1 MDNEDS
7 RVEIYKE
14 KMNSEDRKSKIKKTR
29 CYFEICKKNINS
41 EKKKKF
47 EINEN
52 MLELGLNKKVLLELK
67 YHELTSKIGWIQIS
81 IIIASTAIT
90 FIQTADGVFVF
101 PEAFIAT
108 IVSISLSTY
117 VALILAISR
126 FFKFDELKEQIVN
139 LLSTYALYI
148 NKLKIRK
155 QILIDHNFDYYKRDI
170 DHEYNE
176 WNKLKDVFEKDGSA
190 ELKVSIDNEI
200 DMLLTKKDELKYR
213 EEMITLQLQE
223 FIIEQQDT
231 IYGKM
236 EPLMFSHLYKY
247 KTNIGCLNYVI
258 SRIFHTTSFH
268 KKARDM
274 YCSQEIEK
282 VSHANDIEVKT
293 NMLKKLNTELK
304 ELYKENKLLQKVKN
318 TIDDTELRKKME
330 QLIERKLNIR
340 EDLINSRNSVD
351 DTKKLLK
358 AYRTNQNAEKIHNS
372 LNKNARIE
380 HELGIR
386 DFESFNVTDLEKKED
401 AINSYNYL
409 YNTGGN
415 KVKDIDKLKYDIVN
429 YTQELY
435 YPDEYYDI
443 EGIEPACKGDLELG
457 FNKEGSR
464 YASSLSSFSYSSDS
478 DSVENGYVKKKV
490 FNTQDWIKPLTE
502 GPPNPAELTVEYRGL
517 NQGITKPVSGDKNY
531 PIQFEDL
538 NPSNRRIEVSGKN
551 STNQNDTL
559 KLRDGKGSDA
569 NVKFTIMSTSPGVSA
584 KFSNDGRQLL
594 TKGRGNV
601 TITIFGRSDTN
612 SEYI

>member
-1 MDNEDS
+1 MENDES

-52 MLELGLNKKVLLELK
+52 MLELGLKKKVLLELK

-90 FIQTADGVFVF
+90 FIQTADGVFEF
-101 PEAFIAT
+101 PKPYIAT
-108 IVSISLSTY
+108 IASISLSTY

-231 IYGKM
+231 IYTKM

-247 KTNIGCLNYVI
+247 KTNVGCLNYVM
-258 SRIFHTTSFH
+258 SRVFHTTSFH

-318 TIDDTELRKKME
+318 TIEDTELRKKME
-330 QLIERKLNIR
+330 QLLERKLNIR
-340 EDLINSRNSVD
+340 EDLINSRSSVD

-372 LNKNARIE
+372 LNNNVRIE

-386 DFESFNVTDLEKKED
+386 DFESFNVADLEKKED

-415 KVKDIDKLKYDIVN
+415 KVKDLDKLKYDVVN

-457 FNKEGSR
+457 LNKHGER

-478 DSVENGYVKKKV
+478 DSAEDRYVKKKV
-490 FNTQDWIKPLTE
+490 FNRIRRETAKNDIIEENNIKFKKINFLDNGE
-502 GPPNPAELTVEYRGL
+502 EMEEIDLKDEHEEKDGSSNSEEQVHSDCE
-517 NQGITKPVSGDKNY
+517 DK
-531 PIQFEDL
+531 
-538 NPSNRRIEVSGKN
+538 
-551 STNQNDTL
+551 
-559 KLRDGKGSDA
+559 KGSSSFLA
-569 NVKFTIMSTSPGVSA
+569 NFFGSKENNNTDSDSDI
-584 KFSNDGRQLL
+584 ND
-594 TKGRGNV
+594 KV
-601 TITIFGRSDTN
+601 
-612 SEYI
+612 

>member
-1 MDNEDS
+1 MEREDTKI
-7 RVEIYKE
+7 ELYKE
-14 KMNSEDRKSKIKKTR
+14 KMNSEDKKSKLKKTR

-52 MLELGLNKKVLLELK
+52 MLETGLKKKVLLELK

-90 FIQTADGVFVF
+90 FIQTADGVFEF

-170 DHEYNE
+170 DNEYLE
-176 WNKLKDVFEKDGSA
+176 WGKLKNVFEKDGSA

-223 FIIEQQDT
+223 FIIEQQDS
-231 IYGKM
+231 IYSKM

-247 KTNIGCLNYVI
+247 KTNVGCLNYVL

-282 VSHANDIEVKT
+282 VSHTNDIEVKT
-293 NMLKKLNTELK
+293 NMLKKINTELK
-304 ELYKENKLLQKVKN
+304 ELYKENKLLQKVKS
-318 TIDDTELRKKME
+318 TIEDTELRKKME

-340 EDLINSRNSVD
+340 EDLINSRSSVD

-358 AYRTNQNAEKIHNS
+358 AYRTNQNVEKIHNS

-380 HELGIR
+380 NELGIR
-386 DFESFNVTDLEKKED
+386 DFESFNVSDLEKKED
-401 AINSYNYL
+401 AIKSYNYL
-409 YNTGGN
+409 YNLGSH
-415 KVKDIDKLKYDIVN
+415 KMKDLDKLKYDVVN
-429 YTQELY
+429 HTQELY

-443 EGIEPACKGDLELG
+443 EGIVPGCKSDLELG
-457 FNKEGSR
+457 LTNNSNK
-464 YASSLSSFSYSSDS
+464 YASSISSFSYSSDS
-478 DSVENGYVKKKV
+478 DSMEERYVKKRV
-490 FNTQDWIKPLTE
+490 FNRIRRETAKNDIVEENNIKFKQNVFLDNGE
-502 GPPNPAELTVEYRGL
+502 EMEEVDLKDENE
-517 NQGITKPVSGDKNY
+517 DKDTSSNSEE
-531 PIQFEDL
+531 QMNSDCEDKKK
-538 NPSNRRIEVSGKN
+538 S
-551 STNQNDTL
+551 
-559 KLRDGKGSDA
+559 
-569 NVKFTIMSTSPGVSA
+569 STS
-584 KFSNDGRQLL
+584 FLSNLFG
-594 TKGRGNV
+594 TKENNN
-601 TITIFGRSDTN
+601 TDSDSDIN
-612 SEYI
+612 DKV

>member
-52 MLELGLNKKVLLELK
+52 MLELGLKKKVLLELK

-90 FIQTADGVFVF
+90 FIQTADGVFEF
-101 PEAFIAT
+101 PESFIAT

-223 FIIEQQDT
+223 FIIEQQDA

-247 KTNIGCLNYVI
+247 KTNVGCLNYVM
-258 SRIFHTTSFH
+258 SRVFHTTSFH

-318 TIDDTELRKKME
+318 TIEDTELRKKME
-330 QLIERKLNIR
+330 QILEKKLNIR
-340 EDLINSRNSVD
+340 EDLINSRSSVD

-386 DFESFNVTDLEKKED
+386 NFESFNVSDLEKKED

-415 KVKDIDKLKYDIVN
+415 KVKDIDKLKYDVVN

-457 FNKEGSR
+457 LNKEGTR

-478 DSVENGYVKKKV
+478 DSGEDRYVKKKV
-490 FNTQDWIKPLTE
+490 FNRIRRETAKSDIIEENNIKFKKMDFLDNGE
-502 GPPNPAELTVEYRGL
+502 EMEEV
-517 NQGITKPVSGDKNY
+517 
-531 PIQFEDL
+531 DL
-538 NPSNRRIEVSGKN
+538 KDENGEKEVSSN
-551 STNQNDTL
+551 SEEQVHSDCED
-559 KLRDGKGSDA
+559 KKGSSSFLA
-569 NVKFTIMSTSPGVSA
+569 NLNLFGSRENNNTDSDSDI
-584 KFSNDGRQLL
+584 ND
-594 TKGRGNV
+594 KV
-601 TITIFGRSDTN
+601 
-612 SEYI
+612 

>member
-52 MLELGLNKKVLLELK
+52 MLELGLKKKVLLELK

-90 FIQTADGVFVF
+90 FIQTADGVFEF
-101 PEAFIAT
+101 PESFIAT

-176 WNKLKDVFEKDGSA
+176 WNKLKNVFEKDGSA

-223 FIIEQQDT
+223 FIIEQQDA

-247 KTNIGCLNYVI
+247 KTNVGCLNYVM
-258 SRIFHTTSFH
+258 SRVFHTTSFH

-318 TIDDTELRKKME
+318 TIEDTELRKKME
-330 QLIERKLNIR
+330 QILEKKLNIR
-340 EDLINSRNSVD
+340 EDLINSRSSVD

-386 DFESFNVTDLEKKED
+386 NFESFNVSDLEKKED

-415 KVKDIDKLKYDIVN
+415 KVKDIDKLKYDVVN

-443 EGIEPACKGDLELG
+443 EGIEPVCKGDLELG
-457 FNKEGSR
+457 LNKEGTR

-478 DSVENGYVKKKV
+478 DSGEDRYVKKKV
-490 FNTQDWIKPLTE
+490 FNRIRRETAKSDIIEENNIKFKKMDFLDNGE
-502 GPPNPAELTVEYRGL
+502 EMEEV
-517 NQGITKPVSGDKNY
+517 
-531 PIQFEDL
+531 DL
-538 NPSNRRIEVSGKN
+538 KDENGEKEVSSN
-551 STNQNDTL
+551 SEEQVHSDCED
-559 KLRDGKGSDA
+559 KKGSSSFLA
-569 NVKFTIMSTSPGVSA
+569 NLNLFGSRENNNTDSDSDI
-584 KFSNDGRQLL
+584 ND
-594 TKGRGNV
+594 KV
-601 TITIFGRSDTN
+601 
-612 SEYI
+612 

>member
-1 MDNEDS
+1 MEREDTKI
-7 RVEIYKE
+7 ELYKE
-14 KMNSEDRKSKIKKTR
+14 KMNSEDKKSKLKKTR

-52 MLELGLNKKVLLELK
+52 MLETGLKKKVLLELK

-90 FIQTADGVFVF
+90 FIQTADGVFEF

-170 DHEYNE
+170 DNEYLE
-176 WNKLKDVFEKDGSA
+176 WGKLKNVFEKDGSA

-223 FIIEQQDT
+223 FIIEQQDS
-231 IYGKM
+231 IYSKM

-247 KTNIGCLNYVI
+247 KTNVGCLNYVL

-282 VSHANDIEVKT
+282 VSHTNDIEVKT
-293 NMLKKLNTELK
+293 NMLKKINTELK
-304 ELYKENKLLQKVKN
+304 ELYKENKLLQKVKS
-318 TIDDTELRKKME
+318 TIEDTELRKKME

-340 EDLINSRNSVD
+340 EDLINSRSSVD

-358 AYRTNQNAEKIHNS
+358 AYRTNQNVEKIHNS

-380 HELGIR
+380 NELGIR
-386 DFESFNVTDLEKKED
+386 DFESFNVSDLEKKED
-401 AINSYNYL
+401 AIKSYNYL
-409 YNTGGN
+409 YNLGSH
-415 KVKDIDKLKYDIVN
+415 KMKDLDKLKYDVVN
-429 YTQELY
+429 HTQELY

-443 EGIEPACKGDLELG
+443 EGIVPGCKSDLELG
-457 FNKEGSR
+457 LTNNSNK
-464 YASSLSSFSYSSDS
+464 YASSISSFSYSSDS
-478 DSVENGYVKKKV
+478 DSMEERYVKKRV
-490 FNTQDWIKPLTE
+490 FNRIRRETAKNDIVEENNIKFKQNVFLDNGEEMEEVDLKDENEDKDTSSNSE
-502 GPPNPAELTVEYRGL
+502 EQMNSDCEY
-517 NQGITKPVSGDKNY
+517 KKKS
-531 PIQFEDL
+531 
-538 NPSNRRIEVSGKN
+538 
-551 STNQNDTL
+551 
-559 KLRDGKGSDA
+559 
-569 NVKFTIMSTSPGVSA
+569 STS
-584 KFSNDGRQLL
+584 FLSNLFG
-594 TKGRGNV
+594 TKENNN
-601 TITIFGRSDTN
+601 TDSDSDIN
-612 SEYI
+612 DKV

>member
-1 MDNEDS
+1 MENEDS

-52 MLELGLNKKVLLELK
+52 MLELGLKKKVLLELK

-90 FIQTADGVFVF
+90 FIQTADGVFEF
-101 PEAFIAT
+101 PESFIAT

-223 FIIEQQDT
+223 FIIEQQDA

-247 KTNIGCLNYVI
+247 KTNVGCLNYVM
-258 SRIFHTTSFH
+258 SRVFHTTSFH

-318 TIDDTELRKKME
+318 TIEDTELRKKME
-330 QLIERKLNIR
+330 QILEKKLNIR
-340 EDLINSRNSVD
+340 EDLINSRSSVD

-386 DFESFNVTDLEKKED
+386 NFESFNVSDLEKKED

-415 KVKDIDKLKYDIVN
+415 KVKDLDKLKYDVVN
-429 YTQELY
+429 YTHELY

-457 FNKEGSR
+457 LNKEGTR

-478 DSVENGYVKKKV
+478 DSGEDRYVKKKV
-490 FNTQDWIKPLTE
+490 FNRIRRETAKSDIVEENNIKFKKMDFLDNGE
-502 GPPNPAELTVEYRGL
+502 EMEEV
-517 NQGITKPVSGDKNY
+517 
-531 PIQFEDL
+531 DL
-538 NPSNRRIEVSGKN
+538 KDENGEKEVSSN
-551 STNQNDTL
+551 SEEQVHSDCED
-559 KLRDGKGSDA
+559 KKGSSSFLA
-569 NVKFTIMSTSPGVSA
+569 NLNLFGSRENNNTDSDSDI
-584 KFSNDGRQLL
+584 ND
-594 TKGRGNV
+594 KV
-601 TITIFGRSDTN
+601 
-612 SEYI
+612 

>member
-293 NMLKKLNTELK
+293 NMLKKINTELK

-318 TIDDTELRKKME
+318 TIEDTELRKKME

-340 EDLINSRNSVD
+340 EDLINTRSSVD

-358 AYRTNQNAEKIHNS
+358 AYRTNQNAEKIYNS
-372 LNKNARIE
+372 LNKNVRIE

-386 DFESFNVTDLEKKED
+386 DFESFNVSDLEKKED
-401 AINSYNYL
+401 AIKSYNYL
-409 YNTGGN
+409 YNTGAN
-415 KVKDIDKLKYDIVN
+415 KVKDIDKLKYDVVN

-443 EGIEPACKGDLELG
+443 EGIEADCNGDIELG
-457 FNKEGSR
+457 LSNGKR

-478 DSVENGYVKKKV
+478 DSMENRYVKKKI
-490 FNTQDWIKPLTE
+490 FNHIRRQTAKNDVLEENNIKFKKDDFLDNEDEMEEVDLKDEHEERDRETSSHSE
-502 GPPNPAELTVEYRGL
+502 EHNHMGAKKSSFLSNLFGSKE
-517 NQGITKPVSGDKNY
+517 NNIDSDSDINDK
-531 PIQFEDL
+531 
-538 NPSNRRIEVSGKN
+538 V
-551 STNQNDTL
+551 
-559 KLRDGKGSDA
+559 
-569 NVKFTIMSTSPGVSA
+569 
-584 KFSNDGRQLL
+584 
-594 TKGRGNV
+594 
-601 TITIFGRSDTN
+601 
-612 SEYI
+612 

>member
-1 MDNEDS
+1 MSNDES
-7 RVEIYKE
+7 MVELYKE
-14 KMNSEDRKSKIKKTR
+14 KMNSEDKKSKLKKTR

-52 MLELGLNKKVLLELK
+52 MLETGLKKKVLLELK

-90 FIQTADGVFVF
+90 FIQTADGVFEF

-170 DHEYNE
+170 DNEYLE
-176 WNKLKDVFEKDGSA
+176 WGKLKDVFEKDGSA

-223 FIIEQQDT
+223 FIIEQQDS
-231 IYGKM
+231 IYSKM

-247 KTNIGCLNYVI
+247 KTNVGCLNYI
-258 SRIFHTTSFH
+258 LSRIFHTTSFH

-282 VSHANDIEVKT
+282 VSHTNDIEVKT
-293 NMLKKLNTELK
+293 NMLKKINTELK
-304 ELYKENKLLQKVKN
+304 ELYKENKLLQKVKS
-318 TIDDTELRKKME
+318 TIEDTELRKKME

-340 EDLINSRNSVD
+340 EDLINSRSSVD

-358 AYRTNQNAEKIHNS
+358 AYRTNQNVEKIHNS

-380 HELGIR
+380 NELGIR
-386 DFESFNVTDLEKKED
+386 DFESFNVSDLEKKED
-401 AINSYNYL
+401 AIKSYNYL
-409 YNTGGN
+409 YNLGSH
-415 KVKDIDKLKYDIVN
+415 KVKDLDKLKYDVVN
-429 YTQELY
+429 HTQELY

-443 EGIEPACKGDLELG
+443 DGIVPACKSDLELG
-457 FNKEGSR
+457 LNKEGTR

-478 DSVENGYVKKKV
+478 DSGEDRYVKKRV
-490 FNTQDWIKPLTE
+490 FNRIRRETAKSDVIEENNIKFKKMDFLDNGE
-502 GPPNPAELTVEYRGL
+502 EMEEV
-517 NQGITKPVSGDKNY
+517 
-531 PIQFEDL
+531 DL
-538 NPSNRRIEVSGKN
+538 KDENGEKEVSSN
-551 STNQNDTL
+551 SDEQVHSDCED
-559 KLRDGKGSDA
+559 KKGSSSFLA
-569 NVKFTIMSTSPGVSA
+569 NLNLFGSRENNNTDSDSDI
-584 KFSNDGRQLL
+584 ND
-594 TKGRGNV
+594 KV
-601 TITIFGRSDTN
+601 
-612 SEYI
+612 

>member
-1 MDNEDS
+1 MENEDS

-52 MLELGLNKKVLLELK
+52 MLELGLKKKVLLELK

-90 FIQTADGVFVF
+90 FIQTADGVFEF

-223 FIIEQQDT
+223 FIIEQQDA
-231 IYGKM
+231 IYSKM

-247 KTNIGCLNYVI
+247 KTNVGCLNYVM
-258 SRIFHTTSFH
+258 SRVFHTTSFH

-318 TIDDTELRKKME
+318 TIEDTELRKKME
-330 QLIERKLNIR
+330 QLLERKLNIR
-340 EDLINSRNSVD
+340 EDLINSRSSVD

-386 DFESFNVTDLEKKED
+386 NFESFNVSDLEKKED

-415 KVKDIDKLKYDIVN
+415 KVKDIDKLKYDVVN
-429 YTQELY
+429 YTHELY

-457 FNKEGSR
+457 LNKEGTR

-478 DSVENGYVKKKV
+478 DSGEDRYVKKKV
-490 FNTQDWIKPLTE
+490 FNRIRRETAKSDIVEENNIKFKKMDFLDNGE
-502 GPPNPAELTVEYRGL
+502 EMEEVDLKDENGEKEVLSNSEEQVHSDCE
-517 NQGITKPVSGDKNY
+517 DK
-531 PIQFEDL
+531 
-538 NPSNRRIEVSGKN
+538 
-551 STNQNDTL
+551 
-559 KLRDGKGSDA
+559 KGSSSFLA
-569 NVKFTIMSTSPGVSA
+569 NLNLFGSRENNNTDSDSDI
-584 KFSNDGRQLL
+584 ND
-594 TKGRGNV
+594 KV
-601 TITIFGRSDTN
+601 
-612 SEYI
+612 

>member
-52 MLELGLNKKVLLELK
+52 MLELGLKKKVLLELK

-90 FIQTADGVFVF
+90 FIQTADGVFEF
-101 PEAFIAT
+101 PESFIAT

-176 WNKLKDVFEKDGSA
+176 WNKLKNVFEKDGSA

-223 FIIEQQDT
+223 FIIEQQDA

-247 KTNIGCLNYVI
+247 KTNVGCLNYVM
-258 SRIFHTTSFH
+258 SRVFHTTSFH

-318 TIDDTELRKKME
+318 TIEDTELRKKME
-330 QLIERKLNIR
+330 QILEKKLNIR
-340 EDLINSRNSVD
+340 EDLINSRSSVD

-386 DFESFNVTDLEKKED
+386 NFESFNVSDLEKKED

-415 KVKDIDKLKYDIVN
+415 KVKDIDKLKYDVVN

-457 FNKEGSR
+457 LNKEGTR

-478 DSVENGYVKKKV
+478 DSGEDRYVKKKV
-490 FNTQDWIKPLTE
+490 FNRIRRETAKSDIIEENNIKFKKMDFLDNGE
-502 GPPNPAELTVEYRGL
+502 EMEEV
-517 NQGITKPVSGDKNY
+517 
-531 PIQFEDL
+531 DL
-538 NPSNRRIEVSGKN
+538 KDENGEKEVSSN
-551 STNQNDTL
+551 SEEQVHSDCED
-559 KLRDGKGSDA
+559 KKGSSSFLA
-569 NVKFTIMSTSPGVSA
+569 NLNLFGSRENNNTDSDSDI
-584 KFSNDGRQLL
+584 ND
-594 TKGRGNV
+594 KV
-601 TITIFGRSDTN
+601 
-612 SEYI
+612 

>member
-1 MDNEDS
+1 MENDES
-7 RVEIYKE
+7 RVDIYKE

-52 MLELGLNKKVLLELK
+52 MLELGLKKKVLLELK

-90 FIQTADGVFVF
+90 FIQTADGVFEF

-223 FIIEQQDT
+223 FIIEQQDA
-231 IYGKM
+231 IYSKM

-247 KTNIGCLNYVI
+247 KTNVGCLNYVM
-258 SRIFHTTSFH
+258 SRVFHTTSFH

-318 TIDDTELRKKME
+318 TIEDTELRKKME
-330 QLIERKLNIR
+330 QLLERKLNIR
-340 EDLINSRNSVD
+340 EDLINSRSSVD

-386 DFESFNVTDLEKKED
+386 NFESFNVSDLEKKED

-415 KVKDIDKLKYDIVN
+415 KVKDIDKLKYDVVN
-429 YTQELY
+429 YTHELY

-457 FNKEGSR
+457 LNKEGTR

-478 DSVENGYVKKKV
+478 DSGEDRYVKKKV
-490 FNTQDWIKPLTE
+490 FNRIRRETAKSDIVEENNIKFKKMDFLDNGE
-502 GPPNPAELTVEYRGL
+502 EMEEV
-517 NQGITKPVSGDKNY
+517 
-531 PIQFEDL
+531 DL
-538 NPSNRRIEVSGKN
+538 KDENGEKEVLS
-551 STNQNDTL
+551 
-559 KLRDGKGSDA
+559 
-569 NVKFTIMSTSPGVSA
+569 
-584 KFSNDGRQLL
+584 
-594 TKGRGNV
+594 
-601 TITIFGRSDTN
+601 N
-612 SEYI
+612 SEEQLHSDCEDKKESSSFLANLNLFGSRENNNTDSDSDINDKV

>member
-52 MLELGLNKKVLLELK
+52 MLELGLKKKVLLELK

-90 FIQTADGVFVF
+90 FIQTADGVFEF
-101 PEAFIAT
+101 PESFIAT

-223 FIIEQQDT
+223 FIIEQQDA

-247 KTNIGCLNYVI
+247 KTNVGCLNYVM
-258 SRIFHTTSFH
+258 SRVFHTTSFH

-318 TIDDTELRKKME
+318 TIEDTELRKKME
-330 QLIERKLNIR
+330 QILEKKLNIR
-340 EDLINSRNSVD
+340 EDLINSRSSVD

-386 DFESFNVTDLEKKED
+386 NFESFNVSDLEKKED

-415 KVKDIDKLKYDIVN
+415 KVKDIDKLKYDVVN

-443 EGIEPACKGDLELG
+443 EGIEPVCKGDLELG
-457 FNKEGSR
+457 LNKEGTR

-478 DSVENGYVKKKV
+478 DSGEDRYVKKKV
-490 FNTQDWIKPLTE
+490 FNRIRRETAKSDIIEENNIKFKKMDFLDNGE
-502 GPPNPAELTVEYRGL
+502 EMEEV
-517 NQGITKPVSGDKNY
+517 
-531 PIQFEDL
+531 DL
-538 NPSNRRIEVSGKN
+538 KDENGEKEVSSN
-551 STNQNDTL
+551 SEEQVHSDCED
-559 KLRDGKGSDA
+559 KKGSSSFLA
-569 NVKFTIMSTSPGVSA
+569 NLNLFGSRENNNTDSDSDI
-584 KFSNDGRQLL
+584 ND
-594 TKGRGNV
+594 KV
-601 TITIFGRSDTN
+601 
-612 SEYI
+612 